1 MKINDRRVL
10 VCNCEGTMDID
21 ADKLAKACGASGGLT
36 IASALC
42 RAQIETFVD
51 AAGDGKVL
59 VACTQEAP
67 MFLETNDDLGDK
79 AADLKFTNIRER
91 AGWSAARGKALTAKM
106 AALLAEATLDI
117 PGANSVTMISGGS
130 LLILGSDDA
139 AITAA
144 QSVASRLDVSVIISG
159 RSDLMP
165 PKIMDVP
172 VFRGDVASASGHL
185 GSFELKME
193 NYAPASPA
201 SRGFLE
207 FAASGQSGA
216 AICDLILDLRGG
228 TPLFPAPEKRDGY
241 FNPDPK
247 NPALVQK
254 ALLELTD
261 MVGEFEKP
269 RYIDYKS
276 NLCAHSRSGIVGCTR
291 CIDHCPTSAI
301 TSSGDSVKI
310 DPYICAGCGTCAS
323 LCPTGAAKYELP
335 AGDAIFARLR
345 TLLGTYT
352 RAGGDK
358 PALLVHDAT
367 WGDEMIST
375 IARFGG
381 GLPANVIPFAVNA
394 VSQIGLEFYLAAAGY
409 GAGQIALLLAPAQA
423 DEKAALQGEME
434 LAELVFEGLGYGRG
448 RTLIIDEQDPGRV
461 ESLLAALPA
470 DDKMPHGDFMAMGR
484 KRAVMALALNQLHE
498 SAPRPVD
505 QIDLPAGAPFGAV
518 AVDVDGCTLCL
529 ACVGACPTGALKD
542 NPDLPQLSFSEN
554 ACVQCG
560 LCKNTCP
567 EKVISLTPRL
577 SFAEFARSHQTI
589 KEEEPFECIRCS
601 KPFGTKSTI
610 NSMIEKL
617 DGHPMFADAKAM
629 DRLKMC
635 DDCRIIA
642 MTEVGDNPMALGKV
656 PVTRTTD
663 DYLRER
669 EELRRS
675 AAKDMMAKG
684 LLPPEGEA

>member
-1 MKINDRRVL
+1 
-10 VCNCEGTMDID
+10 MDID
-21 ADKLAKACGASGGLT
+21 ASKLAKACGARDGLT
-36 IASALC
+36 VASSLC
-42 RAQIETFVD
+42 RAQIGMFEEATS
-51 AAGDGKVL
+51 DGQVL

-79 AADLKFTNIRER
+79 AAELRFVNIREK
-91 AGWSAARGKALTAKM
+91 AGWSQAKGASLTAKM
-106 AALLAEATLDI
+106 AALLAEAAMDILD
-117 PGANSVTMISGGS
+117 ANSVSMISEGS
-130 LLILGSDDA
+130 LLILGTNDDA
-139 AITAA
+139 ISAA
-144 QSVASRLDVSVIISG
+144 MSVAHRLDVSLILSG
-159 RSDLMP
+159 NADLLS
-165 PKIMDVP
+165 PKSMDIP
-172 VFRGDVASASGHL
+172 IFRGSVASASGHL
-185 GSFELKME
+185 GAFELQMTD
-193 NYAPASPA
+193 YAPANPA

-207 FAASGQSGA
+207 FSDGGQSGS

-247 NPALVQK
+247 NPVLVQK

-276 NLCAHSRSGIVGCTR
+276 NLCAHSRSGITGCTR

-301 TSSGDSVKI
+301 TSNGDQVKF
-310 DPYICAGCGTCAS
+310 DPYVCAGCGTCAS
-323 LCPTGAAKYELP
+323 LCPTGAAKYEMP
-335 AGDAIFARLR
+335 AGDALFERLR

-352 RAGGDK
+352 KAGGK
-358 PALLVHDAT
+358 TPALLIHDT
-367 WGDEMIST
+367 EWGDEMIAT
-375 IARFGG
+375 MARFGG
-381 GLPANVIPFAVNA
+381 GLPGHVIPFAVNA
-394 VSQIGLEFYLAAAGY
+394 VTQLGLEFYLAAAGY
-409 GAGQIALLLAPAQA
+409 GAGQIALLLPPSKN
-423 DEKAALQGEME
+423 DEKAAIESEME
-434 LAELVFEGLGYGRG
+434 LAELVFDGLGYGRG
-448 RTLIIDEQDPGRV
+448 RTRIIDEQDPNLV
-461 ESLLAALPA
+461 EGLVAGLASDNQMPA
-470 DDKMPHGDFMAMGR
+470 GEFLAMGR

-498 SAPRPVD
+498 SAPNPVD
-505 QIDLPAGAPFGAV
+505 HIDLPAGAPFGAV
-518 AVDVDGCTLCL
+518 EIDIEGCTLCL

-542 NPDLPQLSFSEN
+542 NPDTPQLSFSEN

-567 EKVISLTPRL
+567 EKVISLSPRI
-577 SFAEFARSHQTI
+577 SFTDLARSYQTV

-610 NSMIEKL
+610 NNMISKL
-617 DGHPMFADAKAM
+617 QGHPMFSDELAM

-635 DDCRIIA
+635 DNCRVIA
-642 MTEVGDNPMALGKV
+642 MTEVGDNPMALGEV

-669 EELRRS
+669 EELRRE
-675 AAKDMMAKG
+675 AAKDMMKKG